1 MEYTDAVNSQSL
13 QILQIQYDS
22 YISQWNMLYYSRLQ
36 YSQIHHK
43 GRKKKLKYQIIAT
56 PLGTEEYSIEDQGT
70 FTAEIEPNEGVFSIT
85 SPLVK
90 TRRTFIKEIA
100 YLSTEGFIRCYERVS
115 EQEEEEE
122 KESKEHGEGGRNVFD
137 V

>member
-1 MEYTDAVNSQSL
+1 M
-13 QILQIQYDS
+13 
-22 YISQWNMLYYSRLQ
+22 
-36 YSQIHHK
+36 
-43 GRKKKLKYQIIAT
+43 
-56 PLGTEEYSIEDQGT
+56 
-70 FTAEIEPNEGVFSIT
+70 
-85 SPLVK
+85 VK

-100 YLSTEGFIRCYERVS
+100 YLSTKGFIRCYERVS